1 MKKSMSKI
9 IAVVSQKGGV
19 GKSTTCRNLGS
30 ILAKKGYKVLAVDCD
45 NQYSMTD
52 CFGIESPEKL
62 KTTLYHLMMDVINDK
77 ELPLKESY
85 IIKRERVDIIPSSIE
100 LSAIEINLVSTISR
114 EYVLK
119 TILDEIRDDYDFII
133 LDAMPSLGLMTLNV
147 LAACDSVLI
156 PATPEYLSAKGL
168 ELLLKTIVKI
178 KRRINSKI
186 SFEGILLTM
195 FEERTNLS
203 KNILEMIKNSYGEH
217 INIFDTRIPK
227 SVKVGEANLKSMSIV
242 DYMPNNKAAI
252 AYEKFTEELINNG
265 RK

>member
-1 MKKSMSKI
+1 MKKNMSKV

-19 GKSTTCRNLGS
+19 GKSTTCRNLGN
-30 ILAKKGYKVLAVDCD
+30 ILAKRGYKVLIVDCD
-45 NQYSMTD
+45 NQYSVTD

-62 KTTLYHLMMDVINDK
+62 ETTLYHLMMDVINDK
-77 ELPLKESY
+77 DLPPKESY
-85 IIKRERVDIIPSSIE
+85 IIKREGLDIIPSSME

-114 EYVLK
+114 EYVLR
-119 TILDEIRDDYDFII
+119 TILDEIKDEYEFVI

-203 KNILEMIKNSYGEH
+203 KKIFEMIKVSYGEH
-217 INIFDTRIPK
+217 ISIFETRIPK
-227 SVKVGEANLKSMSIV
+227 SVKVGEANLKSMSIS

-252 AYEKFTEELINNG
+252 AYEEFTEELINND